1 MTGGQLDVQHF
12 DAVVVGA
19 GFAGIYMLQK
29 LRESGYSIRVYES
42 ADNVGGTWYHN
53 RYPGA
58 RCDIESIYYNYTFS
72 EEILNE
78 WTWSSRYAEQP
89 EILDYINFVADKL
102 DLRRDIQFNTRIT
115 TARFN
120 ETYDFWEI
128 DTDAGYLITAKYF
141 ITAIG
146 CLSASNIPNM
156 KGLDSF
162 KGEMYHTGKWP
173 HEEVDFK
180 GKRVGVIGTGSSGI
194 QAIPFIA
201 KEAGHLTVFQ
211 RTPQYSTPAQNHAY
225 DPDFLRQIR
234 RNYSEI
240 KQLMCSSMHG
250 VPSFPREEL
259 AIEVSPEVRNQRYEK
274 AWQEGGLFTMLYQFG
289 DLGFGEQ
296 ANETAQEF
304 IRAKIRQIV
313 RDQKTADK
321 LMPKYIYGTKRPIID
336 TDYFETYNR
345 DNVTLV
351 DIKAEPIEEI
361 TPTGL
366 RTAEADYELDMIVFA
381 TGFDAMTGPFFKMDI
396 RGRGGVSL
404 KEKWAGGAQLKT
416 YLGIATAGFPN
427 MFMITG
433 PQSPSV
439 LSNMLVSI
447 EQHVEWISDFLDYL
461 RKNNQEVF
469 EAAIPAEEA
478 WSQQCREAAEM
489 SLLPKSDSWYMGANI
504 EGKPRGILPFI
515 GGVGLYRQICDEV
528 AAKGYEGFLTGQ
540 ASRALHNKSY

>member
-1 MTGGQLDVQHF
+1 MTGSQMDVQHF

-19 GFAGIYMLQK
+19 GFSGLYMLHK
-29 LRESGYSIRVYES
+29 LRESGYSVRVYE
-42 ADNVGGTWYHN
+42 AAENVGGTWYHN

-72 EEILNE
+72 EELLKE

-128 DTDAGYLITAKYF
+128 DTNTGDLITAKYF
-141 ITAIG
+141 ITALG
-146 CLSASNIPNM
+146 CLSASNSPKI
-156 KGLDSF
+156 KGLDVF

-194 QAIPFIA
+194 QAIPKIA
-201 KEAGHLTVFQ
+201 NDAGHLTVFQ

-225 DPDFLRQIR
+225 DPEYIRQIR
-234 RNYSEI
+234 KNYSEI
-240 KQLMCSSMHG
+240 KQLMCASMHG
-250 VPSFPREEL
+250 VPSFPRDDL
-259 AIEVSPEVRNQRYEK
+259 AIEVSPDTQGQVYEK
-274 AWQEGGLFTMLYQFG
+274 AWQEGGLFTMLYQFS

-296 ANETAQEF
+296 ANQTAQDF
-304 IRAKIRQIV
+304 IRSKIRNIV
-313 RDQKTADK
+313 RDTEVADK
-321 LMPKYIYGTKRPIID
+321 LMPSYFYGTKRPIID

-345 DNVTLV
+345 ENVTLV
-351 DIKAEPIEEI
+351 DIKAAPIVEI

-366 RTAEADYELDMIVFA
+366 KTTETEYELDMIVFA
-381 TGFDAMTGPFFKMDI
+381 TGFDAITGPFFKMDI

-404 KEKWAGGAQLKT
+404 NEKWAGGAQLKT

-447 EQHVEWISDFLDYL
+447 EQHVEWISDFLEYL
-461 RKNNQEVF
+461 HKNNLEVF
-469 EAAIPAEEA
+469 EAAVPAEEA
-478 WSQQCREAAEM
+478 WSQQCREIVEM
-489 SLLPKSDSWYMGANI
+489 TLLPKTDSWYMGANI
-504 EGKPRGILPFI
+504 EGKPKGILPFV

-540 ASRALHNKSY
+540 ASRAFQNKSY